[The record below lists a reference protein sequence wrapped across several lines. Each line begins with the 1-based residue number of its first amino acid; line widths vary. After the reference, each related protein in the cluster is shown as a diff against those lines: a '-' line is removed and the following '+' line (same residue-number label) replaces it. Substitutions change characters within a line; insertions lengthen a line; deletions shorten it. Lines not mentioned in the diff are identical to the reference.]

1 MDILLSEI
9 RKLTA
14 VKVGILMAVDA
25 AESTERVSTIVE
37 QSEYPRPTVLRNMK
51 NMEIDGWIQSIQEQ
65 EEDVL
70 ITLTGTGK
78 NLVELIEFQKKNW
91 MGLRTR

>member
-1 MDILLSEI
+1 
-9 RKLTA
+9 
-14 VKVGILMAVDA
+14 
-25 AESTERVSTIVE
+25 
-37 QSEYPRPTVLRNMK
+37 MK